1 MLKTRSKESKGP
13 PTPAPPTGL
22 RDLHFRLLSGQPA
35 RQMPRRRSRP
45 LRRLWRTLTKILR
58 TMKQRRTTMKIKR
71 LKLDDEG
78 DDDQEE
84 ELDTVALEDEEEEE
98 EEKLH
103 TIALELDEDNVICKS
118 PVNTNKCVMHWM
130 NLLSFYLIP
139 LTFINV

>member
-1 MLKTRSKESKGP
+1 
-13 PTPAPPTGL
+13 
-22 RDLHFRLLSGQPA
+22 
-35 RQMPRRRSRP
+35 
-45 LRRLWRTLTKILR
+45 
-58 TMKQRRTTMKIKR
+58 MKIKR

-118 PVNTNKCVMHWM
+118 PVNTNKRVIVMH
-130 NLLSFYLIP
+130 
-139 LTFINV
+139 